1 MIKKILFF
9 DSQALSEQVYDHYYF
24 HRLLIEGYQVIY
36 LDLTALYHPS
46 LAKEV
51 SFEGVAIHSIATTKQ
66 LKEFISNHNDR
77 ETLYVSRLTFTNVVV
92 GLFRLFKKYNCK
104 LAVFTRGGF
113 PTLSKSQKLL
123 NFNIKKYIRYT
134 KMFFTLLLKK
144 MCFFKTYDYIFNCG
158 SSLYMIGVGWR
169 EDIKKAQITAVNTVD
184 YEHIHNINKCCEGI
198 ENESYI
204 VFLDEYYPFHPDL
217 EVCSIT
223 PIPSE
228 QYYSELNA
236 FFKKMEQQFH
246 LPVVIAAHP
255 KAILYKE
262 KNFFDGRQVFFG
274 KTATLV
280 KYCRFVLVHDSTAL
294 GFAVAE
300 EKPMLFLNSKLIQRY
315 MGENGQFIKFIAEY
329 LNAPLVFYDD
339 LQAILPTP
347 LTDKEK
353 YNQYKYDYLTNKD
366 TEELSTEEIFI
377 RTLKEL

>member
-1 MIKKILFF
+1 
-9 DSQALSEQVYDHYYF
+9 
-24 HRLLIEGYQVIY
+24 
-36 LDLTALYHPS
+36 
-46 LAKEV
+46 
-51 SFEGVAIHSIATTKQ
+51 
-66 LKEFISNHNDR
+66 
-77 ETLYVSRLTFTNVVV
+77 
-92 GLFRLFKKYNCK
+92 
-104 LAVFTRGGF
+104 
-113 PTLSKSQKLL
+113 
-123 NFNIKKYIRYT
+123 
-134 KMFFTLLLKK
+134 
-144 MCFFKTYDYIFNCG
+144 
-158 SSLYMIGVGWR
+158 
-169 EDIKKAQITAVNTVD
+169 
-184 YEHIHNINKCCEGI
+184 
-198 ENESYI
+198 
-204 VFLDEYYPFHPDL
+204 
-217 EVCSIT
+217 
-223 PIPSE
+223 
-228 QYYSELNA
+228 
-236 FFKKMEQQFH
+236 MEQQFH